1 VLASL
6 PIIADKQA
14 WQAAADD
21 ALSVAR
27 ARLAAGDHAGAREA
41 VTKAR
46 KLFVATG
53 IENKEVAELSE
64 AIGRKEAEA
73 AEQHKAQEEA
83 ARKKAGE
90 MAAEAAANF
99 KAEAELAEKT
109 AKEEA
114 AARKVRCPMNEPC
127 AHCSSLTRGMRR
139 QQKKRLMPK

>member
-1 VLASL
+1 M
-6 PIIADKQA
+6 
-14 WQAAADD
+14 
-21 ALSVAR
+21 
-27 ARLAAGDHAGAREA
+27 
-41 VTKAR
+41 TKAR

-83 ARKKAGE
+83 ARKKADE
-90 MAAEAAANF
+90 DAAVAAANF

-114 AARKVRCPMNEPC
+114 TARKVRCQINKSC
-127 AHCSSLTRGMRR
+127 AHGSSLTRGMRR
-139 QQKKRLMPK
+139 QQKKRLKPK